1 MNELAVI
8 VNQKAKNADKAIS
21 YIDALK
27 KEGFNIVVKNVNP
40 DGITASL
47 EEVSSRYSIIFVGG
61 GDGTIQ
67 SAAQWVL
74 GKKNVV
80 IGVLPIGTMNHFA
93 KELCLPLTPEDIAMA
108 FKLGDTSLVDVA
120 EVNGKIFI
128 NNASIGIYP
137 KFAKT
142 RDQYNQFY
150 NKWLC
155 YIPSMVASLKK
166 HPIYHLKLSSS
177 EFKSQVKTSF
187 LMISCNMYAY
197 EFPMVL
203 KRDNFTGKNLGIYY
217 YKYGKFELA
226 KLFHAIFNIQK
237 NFEIQKTSKPIT
249 IDSDELKTIQIALD
263 GETISLQMPLRFQ
276 LHPKSLNVLGA
287 KP

>member
-8 VNQKAKNADKAIS
+8 VNQKARNADKAIF

-27 KEGFNIVVKNVNP
+27 KEGSNITVKKVNP
-40 DGITASL
+40 DDITTSL
-47 EEVSSRYSIIFVGG
+47 EEVSSSHSMIFVGG
-61 GDGTIQ
+61 GDGTIR

-74 GKKNVV
+74 GKKNIV

-93 KELCLPLTPEDIAMA
+93 KELCLPMTPEDVAMA
-108 FKLGDTSLVDVA
+108 VKLGDITSVDVA

-137 KFAKT
+137 KFAT
-142 RDQYNQFY
+142 IRDHYNKFY

-166 HPIYHLKLSSS
+166 HPIYDLKLSSS
-177 EFKSQVKTSF
+177 QLKCQIKTSF

-203 KRDNFTGKNLGIYY
+203 KRDSFTGASLGVYY

-226 KLFHAIFNIQK
+226 KLFHAMFNIKK
-237 NFEIQKTSKPIT
+237 NFEIQKISKPLR
-249 IDSDELKTIQIALD
+249 IDSSDLKTIQIALD
-263 GETISLQMPLRFQ
+263 GETMRLQVPLNFQ
-276 LHPKSLNVLGA
+276 LHLKTFNVLGA